1 MALVLTG
8 NLSLGT
14 VLSGND
20 AAIDAALVDMSSEV
34 IHFKIGAT
42 VNTIEVPSTMTTP
55 IHGRGGASDFFVEIG
70 YLSNDIAGTLFTMLW
85 TANTTGVGKLLFEG
99 TMRAGVPSAANPSW
113 QGVFVVTEATVGAA
127 AEALSQGQATF
138 PMTGPP
144 ITGAAEPA

>member
-20 AAIDAALVDMSSEV
+20 AAIDATLVDVSDEV

-42 VNTIEVPSTMTTP
+42 VNTIEVPATMTTP
-55 IHGRGGASDFFVEIG
+55 IHGRGGASDFLVEIG

-85 TANTTGVGKLLFEG
+85 TAVTGVGKLLFEG
-99 TMRAGVPSAANPSW
+99 TMRSGAPSAANPSW

-127 AEALSQGQATF
+127 AEALSQGQASF

-144 ITGAAEPA
+144 ITGSAEPV